1 MAKKQPNPLQKMVR
15 GFLRDLINQTND
27 QKLDKF
33 SKPKRKKMV
42 VENPELDPK
51 PKQNKRS
58 RYIPASIRVSVL
70 TRDNYKC
77 RFCGRSSTQIQLEV
91 DHIKPFSQG
100 GSHEMNNLQTLC
112 IDCNRGKGARRLD

>member
-51 PKQNKRS
+51 SKNNKRS

-100 GSHEMNNLQTLC
+100 GSHEINNLQTLC
-112 IDCNRGKGARRLD
+112 IDCNRGKGARRLE

>member
-1 MAKKQPNPLQKMVR
+1 
-15 GFLRDLINQTND
+15 
-27 QKLDKF
+27 
-33 SKPKRKKMV
+33 MV
-42 VENPELDPK
+42 VKNLELDPK
-51 PKQNKRS
+51 SKKNKRS

-100 GSHEMNNLQTLC
+100 GSHEINNLQTLC
-112 IDCNRGKGARRLD
+112 IDCNRGKGTRRL

>member
-15 GFLRDLINQTND
+15 GFLRDMINQTND
-27 QKLDKF
+27 QKPDKS
-33 SKPKRKKMV
+33 SKLNRKKLV
-42 VENPELDPK
+42 VENLELDPK
-51 PKQNKRS
+51 SKQNKRS

-77 RFCGRSSTQIQLEV
+77 RFCGRSSTKIQLEV

-100 GSHEMNNLQTLC
+100 GSHEINNLQTLC
-112 IDCNRGKGARRLD
+112 IDCNRGKGARHLD

>member
-15 GFLRDLINQTND
+15 GFLRDMINQTND
-27 QKLDKF
+27 QKPDKS
-33 SKPKRKKMV
+33 SKPKRKKLV
-42 VENPELDPK
+42 VENLELDPK
-51 PKQNKRS
+51 SKKNKRS

-77 RFCGRSSTQIQLEV
+77 RFCGRSSTKIQLEV

-100 GSHEMNNLQTLC
+100 GSHEINNLQTLC
-112 IDCNRGKGARRLD
+112 IDCNRGKGARHLD

>member
-112 IDCNRGKGARRLD
+112 IDCNRGKGARHLD